1 MSDYAT
7 IHHTGRSMFFKDGF
21 VDVESNTMNSV
32 KDPQRYLIM
41 QNDFYHTTNAELKE
55 EANALQI
62 KQQDQENEIDK
73 LEVSQRYLRNE
84 LKNFVLLRE
93 LEKQKNALW
102 VKKFNCATQLKD
114 STVFILKY
122 YSCLG
127 VGGFIVQITL
137 DTFIKNT
144 YILLTLQTS
153 LLAVLYCIINFLR
166 IDPVHYIDNAALLDS
181 KIKTFDRS
189 LDDLNVEIREIDASN
204 DFITK
209 YVESL

>member
-21 VDVESNTMNSV
+21 VDVESNNMNSL

-55 EANALQI
+55 EANALQT
-62 KQQDQENEIDK
+62 KQQEQENEIDK
-73 LEVSQRYLRNE
+73 LEESQRYLRNE
-84 LKNFVLLRE
+84 LKNFVVLRE

-102 VKKFNCATQLKD
+102 VKKYNCVTQLKD
-114 STVFILKY
+114 STVSILKY

-127 VGGFIVQITL
+127 AGGFIVQLTL

-144 YILLTLQTS
+144 YTLLTLQTS
-153 LLAVLYCIINFLR
+153 LLAVLYCIINFLH

-181 KIKTFDRS
+181 NIKTFDRS
-189 LDDLNVEIREIDASN
+189 LNDLSVEIREIDDTN